1 MMRSK
6 EEKENVSRQLLMR
19 MVSRFCCRLC
29 LVFDWLVDDLWVG
42 SVRYFWPP
50 RNSWTY
56 LALFSSVSQLLA
68 GFGAGPVL
76 ALRHDDCRRSLFSG
90 CSLVYIAKF
99 RRDHLAEMIVL
110 LVFTIFSSEVL
121 DAESK
126 HGRASLE
133 RLDSAKRWS
142 HFVASHLIFH
152 LWHSTSDDIA
162 RFKHHFTS
170 RALFCH
176 VRRPLQLLHLSR
188 HPSTLTTSLTIDCA
202 RLIMSPAQKASA
214 FIFKLSSFLSDNAK
228 CWFPFF
234 PFPRSFVDR

>member
-76 ALRHDDCRRSLFSG
+76 ALRHDDCRRSLFDG
-90 CSLVYIAKF
+90 CSLVYIAKL

-121 DAESK
+121 GAESK

-170 RALFCH
+170 RA
-176 VRRPLQLLHLSR
+176 PLLSR
-188 HPSTLTTSLTIDCA
+188 STSASTPPLITPSINLNDITDDRLRPPHHVSGPEGFCIYIQIILVSLGQ
-202 RLIMSPAQKASA
+202 RKMLIS
-214 FIFKLSSFLSDNAK
+214 L
-228 CWFPFF
+228 F